1 MPLSSL
7 RYQVSDAVSCFIS
20 AMTSRSHNLNAR
32 CLTLPPQVASVGSSI
47 LRSIALQNLQAVIVT
62 GSYYILGLPL
72 GYYLAY
78 RQNWGLVGLWTGT
91 SVGLFWVGAFGVIFY
106 CIRVDWKQ
114 EMRRAVW
121 RSRGSG
127 FLVVDEEDEEDED
140 DLDESREDETNQ
152 RDYGAVRI

>member
-1 MPLSSL
+1 M
-7 RYQVSDAVSCFIS
+7 
-20 AMTSRSHNLNAR
+20 
-32 CLTLPPQVASVGSSI
+32 VGSSI

-62 GSYYILGLPL
+62 GSYYVLGLPL

-106 CIRVDWKQ
+106 CVRVDWSE

-121 RSRGSG
+121 RSRGNG
-127 FLVVDEEDEEDED
+127 FSVLEEEDEEDE
-140 DLDESREDETNQ
+140 EGSEEGSEEDGSE
-152 RDYGAVRI
+152 RDYGAMRI

>member
-1 MPLSSL
+1 VILLKIFRSNII
-7 RYQVSDAVSCFIS
+7 DARHLI
-20 AMTSRSHNLNAR
+20 
-32 CLTLPPQVASVGSSI
+32 LPSQVASVGSSI

-62 GSYYILGLPL
+62 GSYYVLGLPL

-127 FLVVDEEDEEDED
+127 FLVVDEEDEEDEEDD
-140 DLDESREDETNQ
+140 DLEESREDETNR